1 LTSEQL
7 PPDRPV
13 PGKWKAAALYALL
26 TLVLMYPVS
35 VRPGSVA
42 PGDGPDTQ
50 LGVWMLA
57 WDVHAFTHQPLR
69 IFDANT
75 FYPLPRTLAY
85 QDNLIGSALV
95 AAPVMWLTGNPVLG
109 LNVVSLVA
117 CVLCGLGGY
126 MLARRL
132 GLSAPAAL
140 LCGFIFAFCPARF
153 FRYSQI
159 GLAPVQWI
167 PLTLASL
174 HAYLD
179 GGGRRQLWFALG
191 FFTLQTLTS
200 GHAAVF
206 LVVAILTVLAY
217 RFALGE
223 PILLWRRI
231 RDFGIPGA
239 LLLMPA
245 VLSYLPYRMNQV
257 EHGLRRGIG
266 SWGNPLG
273 SFLASPTHFH
283 MYLMSL
289 MGLGDINKNAYG
301 FLFMGYLPTL
311 LALTAA
317 VMLIVLRRR
326 RVDQDGRPPLL
337 VPVLQLG
344 LILAALWW
352 ALRLYAVFAHAA
364 TTSDAALASMVVP
377 ALATGGLGLALLLA
391 YRRRGPTVG
400 RSARLALAV
409 LVSAALPF
417 ALIGL
422 LRPLMP
428 AGNGTHARY
437 FPNVEWS
444 GYPAMTVVDPRP
456 SAEVFTDR
464 WNDRPPPSFSVRWTG
479 YITVGRAGTYEFAT
493 TSDDGTRLTINDQRV
508 VSNEGSHSPVM
519 QSGTIELS
527 AGSHRYVL
535 DYVQYG
541 GPYAL
546 EWTWADDKGSH
557 HPVPTWRLSQ
567 QRTTIATAIARRL
580 LDAISWA
587 CLAAAF
593 AFVLWWLHVG
603 GAELSEAVAAWSG
616 SARRNPAPLYLL
628 MTLLCVGLSLGP
640 PYSLWPYVY
649 SWPGLNFIRA
659 PLRFMVLGALGVAV
673 LAAIGFDRLT
683 SRLSLDRR
691 RTAAFAV
698 AALMLVEF
706 VGVPVFAVPFA
717 IKIPP
722 ADQWLAQQPKPFV
735 VAEVPVDPGYERHQT
750 TYMMHSMAHWQR
762 TVAGFGGIRPAFH
775 QDLDRLLNV
784 FPNDASVRRLVE
796 IGVTHVV
803 VHIDLYEPAVWPAVD
818 ARLRSYDGT
827 WLKLEYS
834 DPIGRVYSIH
844 RPGLKTG
851 PYLQPPAA
859 APAQ

>member
-1 LTSEQL
+1 MTTEQL
-7 PPDRPV
+7 PADRPV

-126 MLARRL
+126 MLGRRL
-132 GLSAPAAL
+132 GMSAPAAL

-217 RFALGE
+217 RVALGE

-231 RDFGIPGA
+231 RDFGIPGV
-239 LLLMPA
+239 LLITPA
-245 VLSYLPYRMNQV
+245 ILSYVPYRMNQV

-266 SWGNPLG
+266 SWGNPPE

-283 MYLMSL
+283 MYVISL
-289 MGLGDINKNAYG
+289 LGFRDINKTAYG
-301 FLFMGYLPTL
+301 FLFTGYLPTL
-311 LALTAA
+311 LALAAA
-317 VMLIVLRRR
+317 VMLVVRRGR
-326 RVDQDGRPPLL
+326 RIDRGARPAQFLPAIQLGLL
-337 VPVLQLG
+337 VAALWWIARLYDVLSHAAATGAAASARMVLPALVTGSLG
-344 LILAALWW
+344 LILVLAYRTRREPVALGGRR
-352 ALRLYAVFAHAA
+352 ALAVFVS
-364 TTSDAALASMVVP
+364 TTFAFAL
-377 ALATGGLGLALLLA
+377 LALL
-391 YRRRGPTVG
+391 RP
-400 RSARLALAV
+400 AV
-409 LVSAALPF
+409 NAAD
-417 ALIGL
+417 G
-422 LRPLMP
+422 M
-428 AGNGTHARY
+428 HARY
-437 FPNVEWS
+437 FTNTDWS
-444 GYPAMTVVDPRP
+444 GYPAIAAVDPRP
-456 SAEVFTDR
+456 SPEVFTDR
-464 WNDRPPPSFSVRWTG
+464 WDGRLPESFSVRWTG
-479 YITVGRAGTYEFAT
+479 YITVGKAGTYEFAT
-493 TSDDGTRLTINDQRV
+493 TSDDGTRLTIHDRRV
-508 VSNEGSHSPVM
+508 VSNEGSHSPVT
-519 QSGTIELS
+519 QSGTIQLP
-527 AGSHRYVL
+527 AGSHPFVL

-546 EWTWADDKGSH
+546 EWTWADGSGTH
-557 HPVPTWRLSQ
+557 HPVPAWRLSQ
-567 QRTTIATAIARRL
+567 QRTMIATAVAARL
-580 LDAISWA
+580 LDVISWVG
-587 CLAAAF
+587 LAAAF
-593 AFVLWWLHVG
+593 ASALWWLYADG
-603 GAELSEAVAAWSG
+603 SRLRETVAWWSG
-616 SARRNPAPLYLL
+616 GTRRSPTPVYLL
-628 MTLLCVGLSLGP
+628 LTLLCVGLALGP

-649 SWPGLNFIRA
+649 SWPGFNFIRA
-659 PLRFMVLGALGVAV
+659 TVRFMVLGALGISV
-673 LAAIGFDRLT
+673 LAALGFDRLT
-683 SRLSLDRR
+683 SRLSQNNRR
-691 RTAAFAV
+691 MAAFAV

-706 VGVPVFAVPFA
+706 VGVPVFAVPFS
-717 IKIPP
+717 IKFPP

-735 VAEVPVDPGYERHQT
+735 VAEVPVDYGYERHQT
-750 TYMMHSMAHWQR
+750 IYMMHSMAHWQR
-762 TVAGFGGIRPAFH
+762 TVAGYGGIRPAFH
-775 QDLDRLLNV
+775 KDLDRLLQV
-784 FPNDASVRRLVE
+784 FPNEASVRRLVE
-796 IGVTHVV
+796 IGITYVV
-803 VHIDLYEPAVWPAVD
+803 VHIDLYDPAVWPEVD
-818 ARLRSYDGT
+818 ARLRSYDGS

-834 DPIGRVYSIH
+834 DPVGRVYSI
-844 RPGLKTG
+844 R
-851 PYLQPPAA
+851 QPTTA